1 MCDLF
6 LLSFN
11 RTVILENM
19 TAIQLYMLR
28 MQELSGFYARVVPAV
43 LDGILHSTAMSA
55 VDL

>member
-19 TAIQLYMLR
+19 TAIQLYILR
-28 MQELSGFYARVVPAV
+28 MQELSGFYARVMPAV